1 MTTLEKLYNDTKSL
15 TKDALVG
22 RQAIKTLHT
31 KTDAIGTIISKTN
44 DALNENMTVKD
55 TIKELNKVQDQ
66 NDALILTLNNY
77 SEQVKS
83 TQDTYTKY
91 NESIAVLTSTAQAI
105 TETTIKK
112 SDEFAEHLDRQSQTM
127 VTQIDN
133 IGERVG
139 KLSDSVDSWINQ
151 DIFTELSKT
160 QKELNNKLTAFEEHR
175 KTQDAKYDNT
185 ILTIENTISRL
196 NKVVKQREKNAQK
209 VSSAVGKLNTAVHT
223 LDKKVK
229 TVQPKVKI
237 DTLEDVEA
245 LFSTG
250 TSESL
255 DALLSKLTTKVDVK
269 RAEEERANTPTIVN
283 TPVNTNTLTEERDV
297 TDVESLILS
306 SAFSDE
312 PQFNDDAIALG
323 EKAYVQTDEVT
334 EEMNE
339 EMNEEITE
347 EVAEE
352 VTDEI
357 VEKVNEEITEEVTD
371 EITKD
376 VTEEITEEVNEEI
389 AEDKVEEAPKKGFF
403 AKYFG

>member
-91 NESIAVLTSTAQAI
+91 NESVAVLTSTAQAI

-139 KLSDSVDSWINQ
+139 KLSDSVDSWVNQ

-255 DALLSKLTTKVDVK
+255 DALLNKLTTKVDVK
-269 RAEEERANTPTIVN
+269 RAEEERANTPTILN
-283 TPVNTNTLTEERDV
+283 TPINTNTLAEEQDV

-312 PQFNDDAIALG
+312 PKFDADVVALG
-323 EKAYVQTDEVT
+323 EKGYAPIEEV
-334 EEMNE
+334 
-339 EMNEEITE
+339 TE

-352 VTDEI
+352 VTEN
-357 VEKVNEEITEEVTD
+357 VTEEVAEEVTEEVAEEVTEEVT
-371 EITKD
+371 
-376 VTEEITEEVNEEI
+376 EEIV
-389 AEDKVEEAPKKGFF
+389 EDKVEEAPKKGFF

>member
-1 MTTLEKLYNDTKSL
+1 MTILETLYNDTKSL

-44 DALNENMTVKD
+44 DALNENMAVKN

-66 NDALILTLNNY
+66 NDALILTLNDY
-77 SEQVKS
+77 TEQVKS
-83 TQDTYTKY
+83 TQDTYKKY
-91 NESIAVLTSTAQAI
+91 NESVAVLTSTAKAI
-105 TETTIKK
+105 TDTTIKK
-112 SDEFAEHLDRQSQTM
+112 SDEFAEHLDQQSQTM
-127 VTQIDN
+127 ATQIDN

-139 KLSDSVDSWINQ
+139 KLSDSVDSWVNQ

-160 QKELNNKLTAFEEHR
+160 QKELNDKLVAFEEHR

-255 DALLSKLTTKVDVK
+255 DVLLNKLTTKVDVK
-269 RAEEERANTPTIVN
+269 RAEEERANTPTILN
-283 TPVNTNTLTEERDV
+283 TPVHTNVFEEEQGT

-312 PQFNDDAIALG
+312 PTFNDDVAALG
-323 EKAYVQTDEVT
+323 EKSYVPTEEVT
-334 EEMNE
+334 EEV
-339 EMNEEITE
+339 TA
-347 EVAEE
+347 EV
-352 VTDEI
+352 
-357 VEKVNEEITEEVTD
+357 TEEVTA
-371 EITKD
+371 E
-376 VTEEITEEVNEEI
+376 VPEEIV
-389 AEDKVEEAPKKGFF
+389 EDKVEEAPKKGFF